1 MNDKKIYHFLQE
13 LYPELE
19 SLKIPKK
26 EFRRDFD
33 YFYEWLYPIKIEQP
47 VSDEDS
53 QGDKYRGYFLSI
65 DRDQHMDNGIDTCA
79 VFQDLNVDVNALENR
94 IENRTEALFEHYE
107 KYKDLLNG
115 FYALRSHVYDVV
127 LEEIYNEVIKQ
138 GYAMLLIHHVE
149 MIWMVVPN
157 DPKKISKFIKLFT
170 KQFVGSKPRIELY
183 ERGGFS
189 SLLSIFSV

>member
-19 SLKIPKK
+19 SLKVPKK
-26 EFRRDFD
+26 EYRRDFN
-33 YFYEWLYPIKIEQP
+33 YFYEWLYPIQIEQP

-53 QGDKYRGYFLSI
+53 RGYKYRGYFLSI
-65 DRDQHMDNGIDTCA
+65 DRDQHMENGIDSCA
-79 VFQDLNVDVNALENR
+79 IFQDINVDVKALENR
-94 IENRTEALFEHYE
+94 IETRTEALFEHYE

-138 GYAMLLIHHVE
+138 GHAMLLIHHVE

-157 DPKKISKFIKLFT
+157 DPKKISKFIKLFK